1 MRAHHDGECAGVFC
15 KGGGVRL
22 QAVILGCGSSGGVPR
37 VGGDWGICD
46 AQEPRNRRTRCSI
59 LVRYSEADEGPTTD
73 VLVDTSPDLREQLL
87 GAGVKRIDALV
98 YTHDHADQC
107 HGIDDIRALAYRMRA
122 QVPTFMDRETSD
134 ELTSRFAYCFA
145 TPEGRAHPP
154 ILDAQPLIAAGET
167 FTVDGPGGLLEI
179 GVLGLSHG
187 PTPSL
192 GLLFAGRLA
201 YSPDVHDVPDAALE
215 RLQGVHTWICDALR
229 YHAHPTHAHVDK
241 TLSWQARTRALRMV
255 LTNLHIDMDYRTL
268 ERELLPSQVPAY
280 DGMLV
285 NAGATD

>member
-1 MRAHHDGECAGVFC
+1 MRAHYDGKRAGVFRE
-15 KGGGVRL
+15 GGGVRL
-22 QAVILGCGSSGGVPR
+22 EAVILGCGSSGGVPR

-46 AQEPRNRRTRCSI
+46 PNELRNRRTRCSI
-59 LVRYSEADEGPTTD
+59 LVRYSEADSGPTTD

-87 GAGVKRIDALV
+87 AAGVERIDALV

-107 HGIDDIRALAYRMRA
+107 HGIDDIRALAYRMRG
-122 QVPTFMDRETSD
+122 QVPTYMDRDTLN

-154 ILDAQPLIAAGET
+154 ILDAQPLIAAGGT
-167 FTVDGPGGLLEI
+167 FSVDGPGGALEI

-201 YSPDVHDVPDAALE
+201 YSPDVHGVPEAALE
-215 RLQGVHTWICDALR
+215 RLQGVDTWICDALR
-229 YHAHPTHAHVDK
+229 YHDHPTHAHADK
-241 TLSWQARTRALRMV
+241 TLSWQARTRARHMV

-268 ERELLPSQVPAY
+268 ANELMASQVPAY
-280 DGMLV
+280 DGMV
-285 NAGATD
+285 VSAGTAD